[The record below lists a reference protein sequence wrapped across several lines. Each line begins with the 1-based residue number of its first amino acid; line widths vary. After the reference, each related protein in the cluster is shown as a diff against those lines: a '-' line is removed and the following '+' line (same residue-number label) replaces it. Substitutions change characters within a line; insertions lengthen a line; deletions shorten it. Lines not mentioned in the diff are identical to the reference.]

1 MKTYKKWIVGL
12 DLSDFDVHLI
22 SYVHFLAQFLI
33 PDEIYFIHI
42 KKRIEIPNH
51 YLALR
56 EKTKEELLGILEDR
70 VFMAFKDRSSIK
82 CEVHEGTPEFDIWR
96 ESYLHHCDL
105 IILGE
110 KAVLEARKIVP
121 EKLLRK
127 SFCSVLFVPENTR
140 PINHVWVPVDATENA
155 KESVRIALELTS
167 NDKNAKITLHNIIDY
182 PSTDVIKPEL
192 KTEYRSYFKK
202 QTEEKI
208 REVLS
213 FIPKEVKYEIK
224 FTERLYANV
233 ADHIKEEAE
242 SANADFIIM
251 SSGGKSRFS
260 ALFLGSVTLD
270 LVKLEKD
277 VPLLIVKSK
286 IDKVQAWDILTNL

>member
-12 DLSDFDVHLI
+12 DLSDFDEHLI
-22 SYVHFLAQFLI
+22 SYTHFLAQFLI

-42 KKRIEIPNH
+42 KKRIEIPNQ
-51 YLALR
+51 YLAVK
-56 EKTKEELLGILEDR
+56 EKSRQELLGMVEDR
-70 VFMAFKDRSSIK
+70 VYMSFKDRSVIK

-110 KAVLEARKIVP
+110 KTVVDARKIVP

-127 SFCSVLFVPENTR
+127 SFCSVLFVPANTG

-155 KESVRIALELTS
+155 KESVRIAMDLTAA
-167 NDKNAKITLHNIIDY
+167 NKNSKITLHNIIDY

-192 KTEYRSYFKK
+192 KTEYRNYFKK

-208 REVLS
+208 KEILS
-213 FIPKEVKYEIK
+213 FIPKQVKYEIK

-233 ADHIKEEAE
+233 SDHIKEEAE
-242 SANADFIIM
+242 AAKADFIIM

-260 ALFLGSVTLD
+260 ALFLGSATMD

-277 VPLLIVKSK
+277 IPLLIVKSK
-286 IDKVQAWDILTNL
+286 IDKVHAWDILTNL